1 MGLLSTRWE
10 AKYDGHNITVT
21 RNEVGRGFAVEW
33 DGVEI
38 ARRSWSWI
46 GLGELHGTAE
56 VDGKHHDVKVALEWA
71 GFSELDGKCTLWVD
85 GAEIPVKHVR

>member
-1 MGLLSTRWE
+1 MGFLTTRWE
-10 AKYDGHNITVT
+10 AKYEGHNLTVT

-56 VDGKHHDVKVALEWA
+56 VNGKHHDVKVAIERA
-71 GFSELDGKCTLWVD
+71 GFSEMDGKCTISVD
-85 GAEIPVKHVR
+85 GTEIPGKHIR